1 MDYKALAEELVKKC
15 LKKGAD
21 AAEVYIEN
29 GRNLSLEVRKGEVET
44 VEEAASYGAGL
55 RVFIQGKMA
64 FSSSNDLGEKALAD
78 ALGRAIE
85 FARITT
91 ADPNNVLP
99 DDRGMTEI
107 AGLYDPEIARL
118 PMEKKIELAKRTE
131 QLAMKDPRITKSD
144 GARYGE
150 SEGEVIIANSNG
162 VAKTYR
168 ASSCSM
174 GVSVVAEK
182 GDQKSSGGEFC
193 GARSFKDLKPAE
205 EVAAKAARD
214 AYEMLDPSPVKTQ
227 KAPVIFHADVAYAL
241 LGGILGAVNGER
253 VLQGAS
259 FLGKMMNQ
267 KIASELV
274 TIIDDGTRER
284 GVASEPFD
292 GEGVSTQKRLIV
304 EKGVLK
310 GFMYNTIIAK
320 RAGVKSTGNA
330 SRGGF
335 TDLPGIGPHQF
346 YLATGPAKPE
356 DIIKATKIGLLV
368 KEVTG
373 YGINPVNGNFSGGA
387 SGFWIED
394 GKIAFPVKGLTIAG
408 TADEMLNGI
417 DLVADDLD
425 LGRRMAAPTFR
436 IKLLQIGGE

>member
-1 MDYKALAEELVKKC
+1 MDYKALAEELIKKC

-44 VEEAASYGAGL
+44 VEEAASYGAGI
-55 RVFIQGKMA
+55 RVFIKGKMA
-64 FSSSNDLGEKALAD
+64 FSSSNDLGERALDD
-78 ALGRAIE
+78 AIGRAIE
-85 FARITT
+85 FAKITT

-99 DDRGMTEI
+99 DDKGMTEI
-107 AGLYDPEIARL
+107 SGLFDPQITAI
-118 PMEKKIELAKRTE
+118 PMEQKIDLAKNTE
-131 QLAMKDPRITKSD
+131 KLAMKDPRITKSD

-150 SEGEVIIANSNG
+150 AEGEVVIANSNG
-162 VAKTYR
+162 LAKSYR
-168 ASSCSM
+168 SSAFSL

-182 GDQKSSGGEFC
+182 GEQKSSGGEFC
-193 GARSFKDLKPAE
+193 GARSFKDLKPAD

-214 AYEMLDPSPVKTQ
+214 AYEMLDPRPVKTQ

-253 VLQGAS
+253 VIQGAS
-259 FLGKMMNQ
+259 FLGKKLDQ
-267 KIASELV
+267 KIGSELI
-274 TIIDDGTRER
+274 TIIDDGTREK

-346 YLATGPAKPE
+346 YLAAGPVKPE
-356 DIIKATKIGLLV
+356 DIIKATKVGLLV

-394 GKIAFPVKGLTIAG
+394 GKIVFPVKGLTIAG

-417 DLVADDLD
+417 DMVADDLD
-425 LGRRMAAPTFR
+425 LSRRMAAPTFW